1 MERKLELATVFMEK
15 NFFFLSFPQ
24 QTPRKTMKKM
34 IGFTAAFTQESDNF
48 MTSGLSD
55 YDKNKIQVQVI
66 NESKYIKNTKHGEHL
81 HAAL

>member
-1 MERKLELATVFMEK
+1 
-15 NFFFLSFPQ
+15 
-24 QTPRKTMKKM
+24 M
-34 IGFTAAFTQESDNF
+34 IGFTEAFTQESDNF

-66 NESKYIKNTKHGEHL
+66 NESKYIKNTKHGEHC

>member
-1 MERKLELATVFMEK
+1 
-15 NFFFLSFPQ
+15 
-24 QTPRKTMKKM
+24 M

-66 NESKYIKNTKHGEHL
+66 NESKYIKNTKHGEHC

>member
-1 MERKLELATVFMEK
+1 MERKLELATVFMERK
-15 NFFFLSFPQ
+15 IFLSFLQ

-34 IGFTAAFTQESDNF
+34 IGFTEAFTQESDNF

-66 NESKYIKNTKHGEHL
+66 NESKYIKNTKHGEHF